1 MRFAYPV
8 RIEPD
13 GVGFLATF
21 PGIAGAHTAGR
32 TKAEAFANAADAL
45 IVALAA
51 YIRQGEGLPA
61 ARAPR
66 RGERAVAVPPL
77 AAAKLA
83 LYSGMRESSLSN
95 VALGNRLGLSEGAV
109 RRLLDLSHRSHI
121 GQIEKA
127 LAVIGK
133 RLIVDVA
140 DAA

>member
-8 RIEPD
+8 RIERD
-13 GVGFLATF
+13 DNRFFATF
-21 PGIAGAHTAGR
+21 PGIIGAHTAGK
-32 TKAEAFANAADAL
+32 TKTEALVHAADAL

-51 YIRQGEGLPA
+51 YIRQNECLPVT
-61 ARAPR
+61 RAPR
-66 RGERAVAVPPL
+66 RGERLVTVPPL

-83 LYSGMRESSLSN
+83 LYVAIREAGLSN
-95 VALGNRLGLSEGAV
+95 VALGKRLGISEGAV

-121 GQIEKA
+121 GQIEGA
-127 LAVIGK
+127 LTAVGK